1 MQKTLYHKLRY
12 NYSNPNY
19 QCFQLKDPLETF
31 SELVGFCFCSY
42 HVCIPGYTWVT
53 AGICKRSLKNT
64 LKSRPHIRTLAL
76 ITQKPSP
83 LQEISEGTGF

>member
-42 HVCIPGYTWVT
+42 HVYSWIYVGNCWD
-53 AGICKRSLKNT
+53 L
-64 LKSRPHIRTLAL
+64 
-76 ITQKPSP
+76 
-83 LQEISEGTGF
+83 